1 MCCWTCSGL
10 RGWLVPF
17 PLLQAARSQP
27 TRKSLRFR
35 KQQTEKLIWQSS
47 LYFHSARY
55 QESKGADSSLRPV
68 DSPACRRHVHALQL
82 VVFLPFHPAV
92 LKPDFDLSLWEA
104 QGMGYLDPPPAR
116 QVAVEMELLLQL
128 QGLVPCVC
136 SPGSLPL
143 RSGKFL

>member
-1 MCCWTCSGL
+1 MRCWTCFGL
-10 RGWLVPF
+10 RGGLVPF

-27 TRKSLRFR
+27 TRSLCVSGNNRQRSWYDNLCFIFIVLVIR
-35 KQQTEKLIWQSS
+35 GRGERI
-47 LYFHSARY
+47 
-55 QESKGADSSLRPV
+55 LRPV
-68 DSPACRRHVHALQL
+68 HSPACRRHVHALQL

-104 QGMGYLDPPPAR
+104 EGMGYLDPPPAR
-116 QVAVEMELLLQL
+116 QVPVEMEFLLQL